1 MGCHSVMGEKAIASG
16 GGPWGPDLNMM
27 HQKFKEYGLSIF
39 LETIPFPEM
48 APLYHSRQLTG
59 EERGHIMAFLKDVQS
74 SDVQVM
80 TAKVSP
86 LYTLSILIGV
96 LGVILFTLT
105 GLVVGKKDME
115 LK

>member
-1 MGCHSVMGEKAIASG
+1 
-16 GGPWGPDLNMM
+16 
-27 HQKFKEYGLSIF
+27 
-39 LETIPFPEM
+39 M
-48 APLYHSRQLTG
+48 APLYHPRPLSN
-59 EERGHIMAFLKDVQS
+59 EERGHIIAFLKDVQS